1 MTYISKEPI
10 HKGWSGDKK
19 YCVADLDGTKYL
31 LRIMPFEKAA
41 DREKLFYVLEKA
53 ESLSIPMCR
62 LVETGQCEE
71 GIYSLQT
78 WIDGKDAEEVVPF
91 LAKQEQYG
99 LGMEAG
105 SILKRLHSIPAP
117 ESLTDWE
124 IRFNAKIDRNIK
136 RFLECPIKFEGAD
149 RVIGYINENR
159 GLLANRPQ
167 TFQHGDYHIG
177 NMMIENSRIVII
189 DFDRYDFGDPWEEFN
204 RIVWCAQKAPAFASG
219 MVDGYFEKG
228 VPGAFWKLLAL
239 YIGSNT
245 LSSIPWAIPFG
256 DREIRTMLEQAKEIL
271 SWFDGM
277 ENPIPNWYSG
287 DVSQEGEKRYR
298 YK

>member
-1 MTYISKEPI
+1 MKAKGKRNKIMMTYISKEPI

-19 YCVADLDGTKYL
+19 YCVTDLDGTKYL

-41 DREKLFYVLEKA
+41 DRV
-53 ESLSIPMCR
+53 
-62 LVETGQCEE
+62 
-71 GIYSLQT
+71 
-78 WIDGKDAEEVVPF
+78 ID
-91 LAKQEQYG
+91 
-99 LGMEAG
+99 
-105 SILKRLHSIPAP
+105 
-117 ESLTDWE
+117 
-124 IRFNAKIDRNIK
+124 
-136 RFLECPIKFEGAD
+136 
-149 RVIGYINENR
+149 YINENR

-177 NMMIENSRIVII
+177 NMMIENGRIVII

-219 MVDGYFEKG
+219 MVDGYFEKE
-228 VPGAFWKLLAL
+228 VPDGFWKLLAL

-245 LSSIPWAIPFG
+245 LSSVPWAMPFG

-277 ENPIPNWYSG
+277 EKPIPNWYSG
-287 DVSQEGEKRYR
+287 EAAQEDAKRCR
-298 YK
+298 